1 MIFVIAELV
10 STALYFITSIYF
22 LVFTDPSLFETLV
35 ISGLLI
41 LVSIVMTEL
50 YRDNGDEQ

>member
-1 MIFVIAELV
+1 MMFVIAELV
-10 STALYFITSIYF
+10 STLLYFITSIYF

-50 YRDNGDEQ
+50 YRDNGDE